1 MAVRA
6 CARHARD
13 MSEHTLHTPI
23 VKRLERSRSE
33 KILAGVCGGLGRYFD
48 IAPAVFRLGFVVLTV
63 LGGAGILVYLAA
75 VLVMPKEGEDASI
88 AEDILRKR
96 RDHPARLVALG
107 LVAVAILSLLAR
119 ADTWPSAGA
128 AWFLVVVA
136 GLVLLWSSTRRRGL
150 LVALA
155 SLLALVAVAAAAAVV
170 AAFAWFDVSLG
181 DGVGDHTYAPATAAQ
196 VDRSYE
202 LGIGRLELDLS
213 RLPTAEPVRVR
224 AHVGIGELRIVVP
237 RDASVA
243 VTSHVKAGRIDALG
257 THDDGRNARVATG
270 TGDRLT
276 VDAEVGAGHVEVV
289 RAP

>member
-1 MAVRA
+1 
-6 CARHARD
+6 

-63 LGGAGILVYLAA
+63 LGGAGILVYHAA
-75 VLVMPKEGEDASI
+75 VLVMPKEGDEASI
-88 AEDILRKR
+88 AEEILRKR
-96 RDHPARLVALG
+96 RDHPVRLVALG

-150 LVALA
+150 FVALT
-155 SLLALVAVAAAAAVV
+155 SVVVLIAVAAAAAVV

-181 DGVGDHTYAPATAAQ
+181 DGVGRHTYTPTSVAAAERGY
-196 VDRSYE
+196 D
-202 LGIGRLELDLS
+202 LGIGRLDLDLTQ
-213 RLPTAEPVRVR
+213 LPAGAPASIQ
-224 AHVGIGELRIVVP
+224 AHVGLGELRIVVP
-237 RDASVA
+237 RNEDVFVA
-243 VTSHVKAGRIDALG
+243 AHVKAGSIDSLG
-257 THDDGRNARVATG
+257 HHSDGRNARLETG
-270 TGDRLT
+270 NGSTLT
-276 VDAEVGAGHVEVV
+276 VIANVGAGHVEVV
-289 RAP
+289 RAS